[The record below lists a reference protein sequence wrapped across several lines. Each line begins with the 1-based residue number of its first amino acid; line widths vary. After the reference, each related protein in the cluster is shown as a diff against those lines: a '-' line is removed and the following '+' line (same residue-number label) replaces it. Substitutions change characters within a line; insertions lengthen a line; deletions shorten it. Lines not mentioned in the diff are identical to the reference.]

1 MHQIIQSYNGLGSY
15 DAVVQDYGVALE
27 CVDSELELLWLVEG
41 NHASHYYWVA
51 GVSVMVIAIQSYV
64 VIAVLAE
71 ESAEANSVL
80 AVAC

>member
-15 DAVVQDYGVALE
+15 DAVVQDYGAVLE

-51 GVSVMVIAIQSYV
+51 GESVMITIQRYV
-64 VIAVLAE
+64 VITVLAE

-80 AVAC
+80 AVAG